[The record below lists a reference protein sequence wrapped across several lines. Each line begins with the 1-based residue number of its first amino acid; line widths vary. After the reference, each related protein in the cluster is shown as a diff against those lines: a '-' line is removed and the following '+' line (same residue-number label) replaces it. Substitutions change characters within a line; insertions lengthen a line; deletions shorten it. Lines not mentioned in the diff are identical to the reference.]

1 MNKKEKYYNYVVDD
15 LEKNTHRPSGS
26 VHYYVFD
33 CNVSVHMNHGSVRPY
48 FMWVPVCFE
57 ETLVGWYGLHLSEV
71 ESIFDIYSEYL
82 IERYLLD

>member
-15 LEKNTHRPSGS
+15 LEKNTHRPSGR
-26 VHYYVFD
+26 HFYVFD

-57 ETLVGWYGLHLSEV
+57 ETLVGKYGVHLSEV